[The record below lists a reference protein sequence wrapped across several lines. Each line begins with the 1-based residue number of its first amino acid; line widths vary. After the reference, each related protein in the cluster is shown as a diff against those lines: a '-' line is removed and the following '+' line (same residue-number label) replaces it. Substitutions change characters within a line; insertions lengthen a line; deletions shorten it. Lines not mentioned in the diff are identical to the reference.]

1 MKQHLH
7 EPILTCPHC
16 KGEIKLTESLAGPM
30 VESTRQLYEQKMVQ
44 KDAEV
49 QKMKDDMRSQQEAL
63 SKAKDELAQT
73 VNEKVK
79 VERQRIATE
88 EMNRARDAMAE
99 EIAKKD
105 QENIAL
111 MERLNNQSSKL
122 KEANNK
128 ELELLKEREK
138 LQEEKERFE
147 LDKQRAID
155 AARKKIQEDAQSAA
169 DERASLKLKAVD
181 EEMQHKLAEKEKIIS
196 DMQKQ
201 LKEMDRKVSQGSQQ
215 LQGEVQELAIE
226 DALKNEFS
234 RDTIEPVPKGERGAD
249 ALHYVYNQNGQSC
262 GSILWESKRT
272 KNWNNVWLT
281 KAREDQRDAQADVVV
296 IVSKALPDNIETFS
310 CLDGVWVIAPRYL
323 IPVGTMLRHF
333 LLDLAGTRRSGEGQ
347 LTKSQMVYEYL
358 TGVKFR
364 QRVEAAVEKFT
375 DMQDDLEKEKKTITK
390 LWAKRESQIRCVIDS
405 VAGMYGDIQGIA
417 GQAVPE
423 IQGLDSLLLGHDTEG
438 SLAGSADVP
447 F

>member
-1 MKQHLH
+1 MQHSH

-30 VESTRQLYEQKMVQ
+30 LESTRRLYEQKMVQ
-44 KDAEV
+44 KDAEM
-49 QKMKDDMRSQQEAL
+49 QKMKDDIRSQEEAL
-63 SKAKDELAQT
+63 SKAKNELAQT

-88 EMNRARDAMAE
+88 EMNKAREALAD
-99 EIAKKD
+99 EIATKD
-105 QENIAL
+105 QERIAL
-111 MERLNNQSSKL
+111 MERLKQQSSKL
-122 KEANNK
+122 KEANDK
-128 ELELLKEREK
+128 ELGLLREREK
-138 LQEEKERFE
+138 FQEEKERFE

-155 AARKKIQEDAQSAA
+155 AARKKFQEEAQSAA
-169 DERASLKLKAVD
+169 EERLSLKLKAVD
-181 EEMQHKLAEKEKIIS
+181 EDMKFKLAEKEKVIS

-215 LQGEVQELAIE
+215 LQGEVQELVIE
-226 DALKNEFS
+226 DTLKNEFS
-234 RDTIEPVPKGERGAD
+234 RDEIEPVPKGDRGAD
-249 ALHYVYNQNGQSC
+249 ALHHVYNQNGQSC

-272 KNWNNVWLT
+272 KNWSNAWLT

-296 IVSKALPDNIETFS
+296 IVSKALPGNVETFS

-323 IPVGTMLRHF
+323 VPVGTMLRHF
-333 LLDLAGTRRSGEGQ
+333 LIDLAGTKRSGEGQ

-364 QRVEAAVEKFT
+364 QRVEAAVEKFA
-375 DMQDDLEKEKKTITK
+375 DMQNDLEKEKKAITK
-390 LWAKRESQIRCVIDS
+390 SWAKRGSQIRCVIDS
-405 VAGMYGDIQGIA
+405 LAGMYGDIQGIA
-417 GQAVPE
+417 GQAIPE
-423 IQGLDSLLLGHDTEG
+423 IQGLDSLLLDHDADG
-438 SLAGSADVP
+438 SLVGSADDA